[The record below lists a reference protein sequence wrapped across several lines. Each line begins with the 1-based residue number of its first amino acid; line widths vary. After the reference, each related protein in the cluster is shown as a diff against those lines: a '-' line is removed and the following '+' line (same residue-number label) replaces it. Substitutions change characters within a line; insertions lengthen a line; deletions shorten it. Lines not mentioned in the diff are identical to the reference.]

1 MHKYCQ
7 SVSREFKIWKMCV
20 SESLGSEYY
29 YSDYYEI
36 LYILTLPE
44 VGIEYAAKAH
54 MIKGGRRER
63 NSGNYIQQS
72 LSSFHYS
79 MLQY

>member
-7 SVSREFKIWKMCV
+7 FVSREFKIWKMCV

-63 NSGNYIQQS
+63 EQW
-72 LSSFHYS
+72 
-79 MLQY
+79 